1 MTGVRPRA
9 EGAPAASQLA
19 SAPASAPSDTSK
31 CSGIVIA
38 IFPSLA
44 RASAGKRW
52 HAPELAND
60 FRLLAECE
68 RGESLAQAFK
78 LDDEQKPARGA
89 TRSRK
94 RLEARAAY

>member
-78 LDDEQKPARGA
+78 LDEPQ
-89 TRSRK
+89 
-94 RLEARAAY
+94 